1 MTSTAPQPAAPP
13 PGTYI
18 TALPVAALFAD
29 PTYQR
34 DLDEPRVAKMS
45 GEYDHTLLGVLEVS
59 ERDDG
64 RFAILDGQHRW
75 ATVARINGEH
85 AHVVCNVHAGLSIED
100 EACLFHEI
108 DTSRRNH
115 TWWDRWRARR
125 GMADSTVLAIDEV
138 LHRHQLQV
146 NPAPADG
153 NIRATKAL
161 ETIVDDLGGL
171 QMLDNVLI
179 VLTSAFG
186 RSVDAFDGGIMQG
199 VALVL
204 GHYDADELH
213 GERLVAQL
221 SAIAPRQLR
230 ARAVALREA
239 HRGTVP
245 RLSAAVI
252 VERYNAAR
260 GCHLE
265 PFFTRVP
272 SASKAGAAWNR
283 ERKERAAIRRWAEQN
298 GYDLARTRNIPPS
311 VRRAYQRAQATAGD
325 PSPDQPGCGD
335 SCPTPRAGA
344 AEVDPFEGEES
355 PEVGVPDR
363 AGIMRAFERGRGVRF
378 VMDAW
383 GLDYQ
388 TAQAL
393 LHVFHASRAA

>member
-1 MTSTAPQPAAPP
+1 MTARLPATA
-13 PGTYI
+13 TYI

-29 PTYQR
+29 YTYQR
-34 DLDEPRVAKMS
+34 DLDESRVAKMS
-45 GEYDHTLLGVLEVS
+45 GEYDHTLLGVIEVS
-59 ERDDG
+59 KRAGG

-75 ATVARINGEH
+75 ATVARVSGEQT
-85 AHVVCNVHAGLSIED
+85 HVVCNVHADLTVKD
-100 EACLFHEI
+100 EARLFHEI

-125 GMADSTVLAIDEV
+125 GMADSTVLAIDDV
-138 LHRHQLQV
+138 LQRHQLQV

-161 ETIVDDLGGL
+161 ETIAGDLGGL
-171 QMLDNVLI
+171 VMLDNVLI

-186 RSVDAFDGGIMQG
+186 RCVDAFDGGIMQG

-204 GHYDADELH
+204 GNYDADELDTN
-213 GERLVAQL
+213 RLVTQL
-221 SAIAPRQLR
+221 GSIAPRQLR

-252 VERYNAAR
+252 VERYNTAR
-260 GCHLE
+260 GRHLE

-272 SASKAGAAWNR
+272 STSMAGAEWSR
-283 ERKERAAIRRWAEQN
+283 ERKECAAIRRWAEQN
-298 GYDLARTRNIPPS
+298 GYDLAQSRDIPRS
-311 VRRAYQRAQATAGD
+311 VRLDYEQAQADGRCGARSEHTPA
-325 PSPDQPGCGD
+325 PSGEN
-335 SCPTPRAGA
+335 SS
-344 AEVDPFEGEES
+344 VDPFDADES

-383 GLDYQ
+383 GLDYE
-388 TAQAL
+388 TTQAL
-393 LHVFHASRAA
+393 LHEFRTSRAA

>member
-1 MTSTAPQPAAPP
+1 MTARLPATA
-13 PGTYI
+13 TYI

-29 PTYQR
+29 YTYQR
-34 DLDEPRVAKMS
+34 DLDESRVAKMS
-45 GEYDHTLLGVLEVS
+45 GEYDHTLLGVIEVS
-59 ERDDG
+59 KRAGG

-75 ATVARINGEH
+75 ATVARVSGEQT
-85 AHVVCNVHAGLSIED
+85 HVVCNVHADLTVKD
-100 EACLFHEI
+100 EARLFHEI

-125 GMADSTVLAIDEV
+125 GMADSTVLAIDDV
-138 LHRHQLQV
+138 LQRHQLQV

-161 ETIVDDLGGL
+161 ETIAGDLGGL
-171 QMLDNVLI
+171 VMLDNVLI

-186 RSVDAFDGGIMQG
+186 RCVDAFDGGIMQG

-204 GHYDADELH
+204 GNYDADELDTN
-213 GERLVAQL
+213 RLVTQL
-221 SAIAPRQLR
+221 GSIAPRQLR

-252 VERYNAAR
+252 VERYNTAR
-260 GCHLE
+260 GRHLE

-272 SASKAGAAWNR
+272 STSMAGAEWSR

-298 GYDLARTRNIPPS
+298 GYDLAQSRDIPRS
-311 VRRAYQRAQATAGD
+311 VRLDYEQAQADGRCGARSEHTPA
-325 PSPDQPGCGD
+325 PSGEN
-335 SCPTPRAGA
+335 SS
-344 AEVDPFEGEES
+344 VDPFDADES

-363 AGIMRAFERGRGVRF
+363 AGIMRAFERGRGLRF

-383 GLDYQ
+383 GLDYE

-393 LHVFHASRAA
+393 LHECRTSRAA